1 MSLRRTEPRAVP
13 YSWWKS
19 APKGNTAKYLIVAH
33 QTAGG
38 KALRDEVERRSRLDA
53 AAEFV
58 LLVPA
63 TRIQHLFTWTEG
75 ESTAVARA
83 RAQEAAQLLRDSGIR
98 LTAERVGDPDPFLAV
113 ARELREDPDYDGVV
127 LSTFPPGISRWLRLD
142 LPSRLE
148 RQLEIPVTHVVVEPE
163 AAH

>member
-1 MSLRRTEPRAVP
+1 M
-13 YSWWKS
+13 
-19 APKGNTAKYLIVAH
+19 KYLIVAH

-38 KALRDEVERRSRLDA
+38 TALREEVERRSRLHP
-53 AAEFV
+53 AAEFA

-75 ESTAVARA
+75 ESAAVARA
-83 RAQEAAQLLRDSGIR
+83 RAQEAAHLLRESGVR
-98 LTAERVGDPDPFLAV
+98 LKEERVGDPDPFVAV
-113 ARELREDPDYDGVV
+113 ARELRENPDYDGII

-148 RQLEIPVTHVVVEPE
+148 RQLQVPVTHVVVEPE
-163 AAH
+163 AAR

>member
-1 MSLRRTEPRAVP
+1 M
-13 YSWWKS
+13 
-19 APKGNTAKYLIVAH
+19 KYLIVAH

-38 KALRDEVERRSRLDA
+38 TALREEVERRSRLHDRTQ
-53 AAEFV
+53 FV

-83 RAQEAAQLLRDSGIR
+83 RAQEAAQLLRESGVR
-98 LTAERVGDPDPFLAV
+98 LMEERVGDPDPFVAV
-113 ARELREDPDYDGVV
+113 ARELRENPDYDGII

-148 RQLEIPVTHVVVEPE
+148 RQLQLPVTHVVVEPE

>member
-1 MSLRRTEPRAVP
+1 M
-13 YSWWKS
+13 
-19 APKGNTAKYLIVAH
+19 AH

-38 KALRDEVERRSRLDA
+38 TALLKEVERRSRLDPE
-53 AAEFV
+53 AEFV

-83 RAQEAAQLLRDSGIR
+83 RAQGAAQHLRDSGVR
-98 LTAERVGDPDPFLAV
+98 LTAERVGDPDPFVAV
-113 ARELREDPDYDGVV
+113 ARELREDPDYDGII
-127 LSTFPPGISRWLRLD
+127 LSTFPPGISRWLKLD

-148 RQLEIPVTHVVVEPE
+148 RQLQTPVTHVVVEPE
-163 AAH
+163 AAR

>member
-1 MSLRRTEPRAVP
+1 M
-13 YSWWKS
+13 
-19 APKGNTAKYLIVAH
+19 KYLIVAH

-38 KALRDEVERRSRLDA
+38 TALREEVERRSRLHLGTK
-53 AAEFV
+53 FV

-83 RAQEAAQLLRDSGIR
+83 RAQEAAQLLRESGVR
-98 LTAERVGDPDPFLAV
+98 LMEERVGDPDPFVAV
-113 ARELREDPDYDGVV
+113 ARELREDPDYDGII

-163 AAH
+163 AAR